1 MTISE
6 EEISAY
12 IDGELPPDDAARVA
26 SAIAS
31 DAHLAR
37 QVAQLTELKAKLPTI
52 VPPMPDIVLPDRT
65 APRAANVSWSP
76 FRMGVA
82 VAFLAMLL
90 LSGAGV
96 YMYDGEPDRTLAGL
110 AIAVHEDWA
119 KIEPTVEPGAVPV
132 ASADL
137 GSLANLSLASAGLTL
152 TTTQKM
158 TWYGHQ
164 TLRLGFVGTR
174 GCKVSLFAIDTE
186 DDVLIPRDVSRNLR
200 TAHWRSERGSY
211 LLLGSG
217 MDWARFAVL
226 SEALEQFSQQLTPFA
241 PEVEQRLAASR
252 AEALPCHA

>member
-6 EEISAY
+6 EDINAY
-12 IDGELPPDDAARVA
+12 VDGELSTEDAARVA
-26 SAIAS
+26 SAVAS
-31 DAHLAR
+31 DPNLAR
-37 QVAQLTELKAKLPTI
+37 QVAQLTELKAKLPDI
-52 VPPMPDIVLPDRT
+52 VPPMPEIVLPDQEARL
-65 APRAANVSWSP
+65 AARMSWSP
-76 FRMGVA
+76 FRMGAA
-82 VAFLAMLL
+82 VALLAMLF

-96 YMYDGEPDRTLAGL
+96 YLYKGEPDRTLAGL

-119 KIEPTVEPGAVPV
+119 KIEPTVAPGAVPV

-137 GSLANLSLASAGLTL
+137 GSLTNLSLTSAGLTL

-174 GCKVSLFAIDTE
+174 GCKVSLFAIDTQ

-200 TAHWRSERGSY
+200 TAHWRSERGTY

-226 SEALEQFSQQLTPFA
+226 SDALRQFSQQLTPFG